1 MAVRSIDL
9 KVIVGLGNPG
19 SKYTE
24 TRHNAGF
31 WFIEEVAQK
40 YSATFRPEKK
50 FHGEVAKVSIE
61 GKDVWLLKPDTFM
74 NRSGLATQSLLSFYR
89 ITAEQLLVAHDE
101 IDLPPGTAKLKTG
114 GGHGGHNGL
123 RDIIS
128 QLGSKEFH
136 RLRIGVG
143 HPGSKDQVV
152 DYVLNRASRDDQ
164 ILIDRDI
171 DDAVS
176 VMPEL
181 ASGAFEQAMKK
192 RHSKYPPP
200 PSLWEKEL
208 VFSVYVLRRIENL
221 N

>member
-9 KVIVGLGNPG
+9 RVIVGLGNPG
-19 SKYTE
+19 PKYTE

-31 WFIEEVAQK
+31 WFIEEVARK

-50 FHGEVAKVSIE
+50 FHGEVAKLSLE
-61 GKDVWLLKPDTFM
+61 GKDIWLLKPDTFM
-74 NRSGLATQSLLSFYR
+74 NRSGLAVQSLLSFYR

-123 RDIIS
+123 RDIIN
-128 QLGSKEFH
+128 QLGTNDFH

-152 DYVLNRASRDDQ
+152 DYVLHNASRDDR

-181 ASGAFEQAMKK
+181 ASGALEQAMQKL
-192 RHSKYPPP
+192 HSK
-200 PSLWEKEL
+200 
-208 VFSVYVLRRIENL
+208 
-221 N
+221 

>member
-31 WFIEEVAQK
+31 WFIEEVARK
-40 YSATFRPEKK
+40 YGAIFRSDKK

-61 GKDVWLLKPDTFM
+61 GKDIWLLKPDTFM

-89 ITAEQLLVAHDE
+89 INAEQLLVAHDE
-101 IDLPPGTAKLKTG
+101 IDLPPGTAKLKIG

-152 DYVLNRASRDDQ
+152 DYVLHTASRDDR

-176 VMPEL
+176 VMPDL
-181 ASGAFEQAMKK
+181 ASGALEQAMQKL
-192 RHSKYPPP
+192 HSK
-200 PSLWEKEL
+200 
-208 VFSVYVLRRIENL
+208 
-221 N
+221 

>member
-1 MAVRSIDL
+1 MSARSIDL

-31 WFIEEVAQK
+31 WFVEEVARK
-40 YSATFRPEKK
+40 YGATFRQEKK
-50 FHGEVAKVSIE
+50 FHGEVAKVNVQGRDI
-61 GKDVWLLKPDTFM
+61 WLLKPGTFM
-74 NRSGLATQSLLSFYR
+74 NRSGLATNSLLSFYR
-89 ITAEQLLVAHDE
+89 ISAEQLLVAHDE

-128 QLGSKEFH
+128 QLGTKDFH

-152 DYVLNRASRDDQ
+152 DYVLHNASRDDR

-176 VMPEL
+176 VIPEL
-181 ASGAFEQAMKK
+181 ASGALEKAMQIL
-192 RHSKYPPP
+192 HSK
-200 PSLWEKEL
+200 
-208 VFSVYVLRRIENL
+208 
-221 N
+221 

>member
-1 MAVRSIDL
+1 MSVRSIDL

-31 WFIEEVAQK
+31 WFIEEVARK
-40 YSATFRPEKK
+40 YAVTFRPDKK

-61 GKDVWLLKPDTFM
+61 GKDIWLLKSDTFM
-74 NRSGLATQSLLSFYR
+74 NRSGLAVQSLLSFYR
-89 ITAEQLLVAHDE
+89 FSAEQLLVAHDE
-101 IDLPPGTAKLKTG
+101 IDLPPGTAKLKTR

-128 QLGSKEFH
+128 QLGSKDFH

-152 DYVLNRASRDDQ
+152 DYVLHSASRDDR

-171 DDAVS
+171 DDAVA
-176 VMPEL
+176 VLPEL
-181 ASGAFEQAMKK
+181 ASGAFEQAMQKL
-192 RHSKYPPP
+192 HSK
-200 PSLWEKEL
+200 
-208 VFSVYVLRRIENL
+208 
-221 N
+221 

>member
-1 MAVRSIDL
+1 MVARSIDL

-19 SKYTE
+19 PKYTE

-31 WFIEEVAQK
+31 WFIEEVARK
-40 YSATFRPEKK
+40 YSATFRQEKK
-50 FHGEVAKVSIE
+50 FHGEVAKISLQ
-61 GKDVWLLKPDTFM
+61 GKDIWLLKPDTFM

-89 ITAEQLLVAHDE
+89 ITADQLLVAHDE

-128 QLGSKEFH
+128 QLGSKDFH

-152 DYVLNRASRDDQ
+152 DYVLRKPSLDDH
-164 ILIDRDI
+164 IMISRDI
-171 DDAVS
+171 DDAVA
-176 VMPEL
+176 VMPDL
-181 ASGAFEQAMKK
+181 ASGAFEQAMQKL
-192 RHSKYPPP
+192 HSK
-200 PSLWEKEL
+200 
-208 VFSVYVLRRIENL
+208 
-221 N
+221 

>member
-31 WFIEEVAQK
+31 WFIEEVARK
-40 YSATFRPEKK
+40 YSAAFRQEKK
-50 FHGEVAKVSIE
+50 FHGEVAKISIE
-61 GKDVWLLKPDTFM
+61 GKDIWLLKPDTFM
-74 NRSGLATQSLLSFYR
+74 NRSGLAVKSLLSFYR
-89 ITAEQLLVAHDE
+89 ITADQLLVAHDE

-128 QLGSKEFH
+128 QLASKDFH

-152 DYVLNRASRDDQ
+152 DYVLHNASRDDR

-171 DDAVS
+171 DDAVN

-181 ASGAFEQAMKK
+181 ASGDMERAMHVL
-192 RHSKYPPP
+192 HSK
-200 PSLWEKEL
+200 
-208 VFSVYVLRRIENL
+208 
-221 N
+221 

>member
-1 MAVRSIDL
+1 MVVRSIDL

-19 SKYTE
+19 SKYTK

-31 WFIEEVAQK
+31 WFIEEVARQ

-61 GKDVWLLKPDTFM
+61 GKAIWLLKPDTFM

-89 ITAEQLLVAHDE
+89 LTADQLLVAHDE

-128 QLGSKEFH
+128 QLDSKEFH
-136 RLRIGVG
+136 RLRMGVG

-152 DYVLNRASRDDQ
+152 DYVLHTASRDDQ

-176 VMPEL
+176 VLPDL
-181 ASGAFEQAMKK
+181 ATGALEQAMQKL
-192 RHSKYPPP
+192 HSK
-200 PSLWEKEL
+200 
-208 VFSVYVLRRIENL
+208 
-221 N
+221 

>member
-9 KVIVGLGNPG
+9 RVIVGLGNPG

-31 WFIEEVAQK
+31 WFIDEVARK
-40 YSATFRPEKK
+40 YGATFRPDKK
-50 FHGEVAKVSIE
+50 FHGEVAKISLE
-61 GKDVWLLKPDTFM
+61 GKEIWLLKPDTFM
-74 NRSGLATQSLLSFYR
+74 NRSGLAVQGLLSFYR

-123 RDIIS
+123 RDIIG
-128 QLGSKEFH
+128 QLGTKDFH

-152 DYVLNRASRDDQ
+152 DYVLHNASRDDR

-181 ASGAFEQAMKK
+181 ASGALELAMQKL
-192 RHSKYPPP
+192 HSK
-200 PSLWEKEL
+200 
-208 VFSVYVLRRIENL
+208 
-221 N
+221 

>member
-19 SKYTE
+19 PKYTE

-31 WFIEEVAQK
+31 WFIEEVARK
-40 YSATFRPEKK
+40 YSATFRSENK
-50 FHGEVAKVSIE
+50 FHGEVAKISLE
-61 GKDVWLLKPDTFM
+61 GKDIWLLKPDTFM
-74 NRSGLATQSLLSFYR
+74 NRSGLAVQSLLSFYR

-128 QLGSKEFH
+128 QLGTNDFH

-152 DYVLNRASRDDQ
+152 DYVLHNASRDDR

-181 ASGAFEQAMKK
+181 ASGALERAMQKL
-192 RHSKYPPP
+192 HSK
-200 PSLWEKEL
+200 
-208 VFSVYVLRRIENL
+208 
-221 N
+221 